1 MKKFVTLMAA
11 GALALSSA
19 AFAQSPTPAK
29 AAAPAAAA
37 AAAKLD
43 KPAGI
48 AQDAWDKMSDADKK
62 AAIDKAKM
70 AAPKAADK
78 PKKEKKGGC

>member
-19 AFAQSPTPAK
+19 AFAQSPAPAK
-29 AAAPAAAA
+29 AAAPAA

>member
-1 MKKFVTLMAA
+1 MKKLVAIVAA

-19 AFAQSPTPAK
+19 AFAQSPAPAK
-29 AAAPAAAA
+29 AAAPAA